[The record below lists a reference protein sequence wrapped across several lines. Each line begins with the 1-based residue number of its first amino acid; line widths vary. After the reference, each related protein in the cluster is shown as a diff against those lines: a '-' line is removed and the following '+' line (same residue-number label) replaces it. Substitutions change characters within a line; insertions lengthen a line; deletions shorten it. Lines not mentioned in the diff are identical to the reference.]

1 MRILRDFNNVSIS
14 KVFYTGKIIKTDRE
28 IKIIDFTR
36 PLKCNDGNYLI
47 TIKFKG
53 FLIIKEVLYTFKFNF
68 ELLTDRKKDI
78 QAISD
83 NDLNEVLEIVRNDFN
98 SEKSKI
104 ILRLLKCIINLYE
117 SDLEMMS
124 L

>member
-14 KVFYTGKIIKTDRE
+14 KVSYTKSVQTDRE

-36 PLKCNDGNYLI
+36 PLKCNDGNYI
-47 TIKFKG
+47 MTISFKG
-53 FLIIKEVLYTFKFNF
+53 FLIIKEVLYNFRFSF
-68 ELLTDRKKDI
+68 ELLTDRNKDL

-83 NDLNEVLEIVRNDFN
+83 DNLGEILKIVKNDFY
-98 SEKSKI
+98 SENSKI
-104 ILRLLKCIINLYE
+104 VLRLLKCIINLYE